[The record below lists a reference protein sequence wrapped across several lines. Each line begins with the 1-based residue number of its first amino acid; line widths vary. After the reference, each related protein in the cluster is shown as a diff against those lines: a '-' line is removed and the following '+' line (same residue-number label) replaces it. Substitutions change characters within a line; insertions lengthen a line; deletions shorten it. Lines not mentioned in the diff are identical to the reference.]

1 MAGTSS
7 APSLD
12 EALKLL
18 RANPPADFFRAA
30 EALFAI
36 LKKAAP
42 APAGGSGGGGG
53 GGGARLGE
61 AKHRSLNRES
71 HAFAATLAAIKGAV
85 RLLRAAGFV
94 DAADGRHLVLPDTA
108 DAALVAHARAALK
121 AAVAAVTQ
129 ASLQAAASQREQDN
143 AAAAERLA
151 ELKRLQRA
159 HQAHRTVA
167 EEAER
172 LRILREVQAERFEKA
187 RREDP
192 HNHC

>member
-1 MAGTSS
+1 M
-7 APSLD
+7 
-12 EALKLL
+12 
-18 RANPPADFFRAA
+18 
-30 EALFAI
+30 
-36 LKKAAP
+36 
-42 APAGGSGGGGG
+42 
-53 GGGARLGE
+53 
-61 AKHRSLNRES
+61 
-71 HAFAATLAAIKGAV
+71 
-85 RLLRAAGFV
+85 
-94 DAADGRHLVLPDTA
+94 
-108 DAALVAHARAALK
+108 
-121 AAVAAVTQ
+121 AAVTQ